1 MNKSYQK
8 IISKKVYLKKI
19 LFCNILLLD
28 KLFKS
33 LEKYEKIS
41 KSFYKGCICLFTSLA
56 NITHAKKIKT
66 FLKELNKNEP
76 VEFECIFSK

>member
-1 MNKSYQK
+1 MNKSYQNNYIQK
-8 IISKKVYLKKI
+8 G
-19 LFCNILLLD
+19 LFEKNALLQYTFI

-56 NITHAKKIKT
+56 NIAHAKKIKT
-66 FLKELNKNEP
+66 FLKELDKN
-76 VEFECIFSK
+76 